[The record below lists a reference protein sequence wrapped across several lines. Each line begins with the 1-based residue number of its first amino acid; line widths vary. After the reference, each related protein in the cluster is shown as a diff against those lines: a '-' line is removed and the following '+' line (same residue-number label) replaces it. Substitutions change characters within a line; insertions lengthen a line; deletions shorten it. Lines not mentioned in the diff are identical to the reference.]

1 MKKLVEKCEFQ
12 KVLDHFAFYVREIS
26 CLSLE
31 QLKAKSLQVVGFVYE
46 AVVIVFLVLDKI
58 LNNLDF
64 TIFWIQLGDFNAS
77 KEIVQISFKNK
88 FATSKHSRVSNQ
100 ISPMKF
106 SSFTLYYNFRIKAI
120 RFLLQ
125 SISHKMQTQ

>member
-1 MKKLVEKCEFQ
+1 MEKCEFQ

-64 TIFWIQLGDFNAS
+64 TIF
-77 KEIVQISFKNK
+77 
-88 FATSKHSRVSNQ
+88 
-100 ISPMKF
+100 
-106 SSFTLYYNFRIKAI
+106 
-120 RFLLQ
+120 
-125 SISHKMQTQ
+125 